1 MNVYSFQKI
10 IHMIKKISKSSIFYS
25 FDSVTG
31 ILRKTS
37 SLLQKLKDIF
47 VRVRKTSPVPYLR
60 VFLVFVGVV
69 AIGEGLSV
77 WRYHDLYQTRVQ
89 EEQGH
94 LESSLRDLFLRL
106 EAHGKFVARLMQSSH
121 DLNEAFK
128 LTHQSPVFLKDLVYK
143 VSLED
148 AQIEKPLASS
158 LTASQLVI
166 TTPLPDQKTH
176 FVMTAS
182 LTALYKALGLEKMTP
197 SQSNRTFST
206 KIGLFSYPSKVGPF
220 WSSLLKEQGSQMMAL
235 FLECS
240 SFLLLYILSH
250 LGTLIYDR
258 SFKREEIKGLKKELA
273 GARDE
278 LLRLD
283 SQLVALEEE
292 KTSQEEKQRLVR
304 SLRKFVVACRKRQL
318 GQLDICIGLL
328 KGVVTGQYDME
339 DEEIESTLETLSKL
353 VTQLEGG
360 EVTAHGFDT
369 VAMDTLMSRVTTL
382 LSSDVKRNESQMI
395 LDPSLSEMTLNV
407 DEKAMEFFLYAFFK
421 EMLDHLF
428 TGTVLVLSRHS
439 QKENTLC
446 VAIQGTYMREHLS
459 FLGDTIDLGFTR
471 LSKKGLERM
480 ARRLGVTCETLL
492 EGCELTFSQN
502 PSEEPTLK
510 KKEVSH
516 NVIPLFA

>member
-1 MNVYSFQKI
+1 MIQ
-10 IHMIKKISKSSIFYS
+10 MIKKISKSFIFYS
-25 FDSVTG
+25 FDSVIG

-37 SLLQKLKDIF
+37 SLFQKLKDIF
-47 VRVRKTSPVPYLR
+47 VLARKTSPVPYLR
-60 VFLVFVGVV
+60 VSLAFAGVV

-77 WRYHDLYQTRVQ
+77 WRYHDLYQARVQ

-106 EAHGKFVARLMQSSH
+106 EAHGKFVALMMKSDH
-121 DLNEAFK
+121 DQNNVFK
-128 LTHQSPVFLKDLVYK
+128 LIYKSPVFLKDLVYK

-148 AQIEKPLASS
+148 VQIEKPLASS

-166 TTPLPDQKTH
+166 TTPLSDQKTYL
-176 FVMTAS
+176 VMRVS
-182 LTALYKALGLEKMTP
+182 LTALHKALDLEKITY
-197 SQSNRTFST
+197 SQCKRSFTT
-206 KIGLFSYPSKVGPF
+206 KIGPFSYPSKVGPF

-258 SFKREEIKGLKKELA
+258 SFKREEIKELKKELA
-273 GARDE
+273 GARHE
-278 LLRLD
+278 LLRLE

-292 KTSQEEKQRLVR
+292 KASQEEKQRLVR
-304 SLRKFVVACRKRQL
+304 NLRKFVVACRKRQL
-318 GQLDICIGLL
+318 GKLDTCVTLL

-339 DEEIESTLETLSKL
+339 AEEIGSTLETLSKL

-369 VAMDTLMSRVTTL
+369 VAMEILMSRVTTL
-382 LSSDVKRNESQMI
+382 LSYDFKRNESQMI
-395 LDPSLSEMTLNV
+395 LDPSLSGMTLNS

-421 EMLDHLF
+421 EILDHLF
-428 TGTVLVLSRHS
+428 TGTVLILSKHS

-446 VAIQGTYMREHLS
+446 VSIQGTYMREHLS

-480 ARRLGVTCETLL
+480 ARRLGVQCQTLL
-492 EGCELTFSQN
+492 EGCELTFSRNSSQDH
-502 PSEEPTLK
+502 TLK
-510 KKEVSH
+510 KKEVFH
-516 NVIPLFA
+516 NVIALFA